1 MSNKNKP
8 QVDFKSIK
16 EYEKAQRAASLN
28 EQKAESMS
36 FDQWWANKNLGT
48 KLPPHLKEI
57 LKADAKGRGLADSC
71 EPDQWD
77 WAAKQ
82 FGLSI

>member
-8 QVDFKSIK
+8 QVDLKSIK
-16 EYEKAQRAASLN
+16 EYEKAQRAASPN
-28 EQKAESMS
+28 VQKAEPIS
-36 FDQWWANKNLGT
+36 FDQWWADKSMGT
-48 KLPPHLKEI
+48 KLPSHLKEV
-57 LKADAKGRGLADSC
+57 LKADARGRGLTDPSEA
-71 EPDQWD
+71 DQWD

>member
-8 QVDFKSIK
+8 QVDLKSIK
-16 EYEKAQRAASLN
+16 EYEKAQRAASLS
-28 EQKAESMS
+28 EQKATPIS
-36 FDQWWANKNLGT
+36 FDQWWADKNFGT
-48 KLPPHLKEI
+48 KHPPYLKEI
-57 LKADAKGRGLADSC
+57 LKADARGRGLDDRC